1 MLGQKTSYKALGC
14 CGLIIAGFFLGIDQE
29 NALGKNREFR
39 VSPIYPWIFA
49 SGERPTGENPIGEV
63 PVTLKII

>member
-29 NALGKNREFR
+29 NALGKNPMKTVVHEFN
-39 VSPIYPWIFA
+39 I
-49 SGERPTGENPIGEV
+49 
-63 PVTLKII
+63 